1 MADPHG
7 YRPAPGAI
15 PDSPGVYRFRDQHG
29 RVIYVGKAKSLRQ
42 RLNSYFADFASL
54 HPRTQAMLTTA
65 AGVDWTVVGTEVE
78 AFQLEYSWI
87 KEFDPRFNIR
97 YRDDKSY
104 PYLAVTMSE
113 EYPRVMV
120 MRGAKRKGTK
130 YFGPYSHA
138 WAIRDTVD
146 TLLRVFPVRTC
157 SAGVFK
163 RSGQIGRPCL
173 LGYIGKCSAPCVK
186 RISAEDHR
194 ALAEDFCDFMAGQTA
209 RFASRLQ
216 AEMKEAARLEEFERA
231 ARLRDDLR
239 ALERAI
245 EKQAVVLGDGTD
257 ADVIALAEDQLEAA
271 VQVFYVRGG
280 RVRGQRGWVLD
291 KVEEVSRPGLV
302 ENFLGQ
308 VYGDTPAD
316 AEAVNAG
323 MPREILVPQLPP
335 DPATMTQWLAE
346 RRGGPVSLRVP
357 QRGDKKALLEV
368 VARNA
373 AETLALHKTRRASDL
388 TTRSKALNEIQD
400 GLGLDD
406 APLRIECYDVS
417 NLQGTH
423 VVASMVVFEDGLAR
437 KSEYRRFAIKG
448 LDGTDDIAAIHEVI
462 LRRFRRYLAER
473 EKTGE
478 LDTLGDPDRGAPGGT
493 PEPPEGKTFLPNG
506 TWWERRRN
514 SPTPPTW
521 SSSTAG
527 RCRPPRRRGPWP
539 NSASTTW
546 RSAAWPS
553 AWRKSGGRARS
564 TRSSCRAA
572 ARGCTCCSGCGTRH
586 TGSPSPT
593 TGRSGARQPPPACS
607 TTCPDWVRPGAPRC
621 SSISARCASSARRA
635 SRRSPP
641 CRASA
646 PSSPPLCI
654 GPGGDPPSPPAL
666 GDPSPQTPSP
676 APPCQVSSM
685 RTAEDQTDI
694 VIITGLSGAGR
705 STAAKALEDLGWYVV
720 DNLPPSPLPTMVDLA
735 ARTNGAVSR
744 MAAVI
749 DFRSRAFSTDLKS
762 AVSELAA
769 RGAAAR
775 IVFLEAAEDTL
786 VRRFDSER
794 RPHPLQGTGRVT
806 DGIAAERELLREVR
820 GDADLVL
827 DTSRL
832 NVHQLRARIRDFFGG
847 GTAAGLRLSLI
858 SFGYKYGLPV
868 DADMV
873 ADCRF
878 LPNPHWI
885 PELAPMTGQDAPVRD
900 YVLAQPG
907 AEELLRHYT
916 ELLSVVL
923 PGYEREGKRFVTFA
937 VGCTGGKHRSV
948 AIADELAARLA
959 AAADPAASTGMEIQ
973 VVHRDLG
980 RE

>member
-209 RFASRLQ
+209 RFASRLE
-216 AEMKEAARLEEFERA
+216 AEMKEAARVEEFERA

-257 ADVIALAEDQLEAA
+257 ADVIALAQDQLEAA

-280 RVRGQRGWVLD
+280 RVRGQRGWVVD
-291 KVEEVSRPGLV
+291 KVEEVTTAGLV

-323 MPREILVPQLPP
+323 LPREVLVPELPP

-388 TTRSKALNEIQD
+388 TTRSKALNEIQE

-478 LDTLGDPDRGAPGGT
+478 LDTLGDPEAAEAAGGQKKFAYPPNLAVVDGGPLQAAAAARALAELGIDDVAVCGLAKRLEEVWLPGEEYPVILPRSSEGLYLLQRVRDEAHRFAITYHRQKRGKAATASVLDDVPGLGPARRTTLLKHFGSVRKLRAASVEEIAAVPGIGPKLAVAVLAGLAEGT
-493 PEPPEGKTFLPNG
+493 TPQDPRRPPEPPLG
-506 TWWERRRN
+506 
-514 SPTPPTW
+514 
-521 SSSTAG
+521 
-527 RCRPPRRRGPWP
+527 
-539 NSASTTW
+539 SAS
-546 RSAAWPS
+546 
-553 AWRKSGGRARS
+553 
-564 TRSSCRAA
+564 
-572 ARGCTCCSGCGTRH
+572 
-586 TGSPSPT
+586 
-593 TGRSGARQPPPACS
+593 
-607 TTCPDWVRPGAPRC
+607 
-621 SSISARCASSARRA
+621 
-635 SRRSPP
+635 
-641 CRASA
+641 
-646 PSSPPLCI
+646 
-654 GPGGDPPSPPAL
+654 
-666 GDPSPQTPSP
+666 
-676 APPCQVSSM
+676 
-685 RTAEDQTDI
+685 
-694 VIITGLSGAGR
+694 
-705 STAAKALEDLGWYVV
+705 
-720 DNLPPSPLPTMVDLA
+720 
-735 ARTNGAVSR
+735 
-744 MAAVI
+744 
-749 DFRSRAFSTDLKS
+749 
-762 AVSELAA
+762 
-769 RGAAAR
+769 
-775 IVFLEAAEDTL
+775 
-786 VRRFDSER
+786 
-794 RPHPLQGTGRVT
+794 
-806 DGIAAERELLREVR
+806 
-820 GDADLVL
+820 
-827 DTSRL
+827 
-832 NVHQLRARIRDFFGG
+832 
-847 GTAAGLRLSLI
+847 
-858 SFGYKYGLPV
+858 
-868 DADMV
+868 
-873 ADCRF
+873 
-878 LPNPHWI
+878 
-885 PELAPMTGQDAPVRD
+885 
-900 YVLAQPG
+900 
-907 AEELLRHYT
+907 
-916 ELLSVVL
+916 
-923 PGYEREGKRFVTFA
+923 
-937 VGCTGGKHRSV
+937 
-948 AIADELAARLA
+948 
-959 AAADPAASTGMEIQ
+959 
-973 VVHRDLG
+973 
-980 RE
+980 